1 MPCARSRNSRPWSGA
16 CACRTVHPL
25 IPLLAIGLV
34 RPATAP
40 PSHGS
45 APGCAGDSRA
55 PRFVWRSAFWLN
67 LHNFL
72 HHSAKL
78 EGGIHDDAPAAIA
91 VVYADTVGTRALTPG
106 ERERWD
112 AALHYYLTN
121 QLARG
126 MMDSAVQRINERLA
140 RATDSGN
147 LEDVVIDSGVRRVL
161 IDVAPIYRAVWWPLH
176 DRRNREWMRQLQKLL
191 AGREAR
197 LFEAVSR
204 GLGASWSDTTVIV
217 DASVYATWA
226 GAYSTQH
233 PTHITLS
240 SNARGNQGTLG
251 VETLVHEAGHGIS
264 AGLDSALATGAS
276 LAHRA
281 LPSELG
287 HLALFFTAGHAVTQV
302 YPGHVPFADVFRL
315 WNQNDAARS
324 YHAILTREWQ
334 PYLDGR
340 RSFADAVGG
349 IVRSLPNRA
358 GE

>member
-1 MPCARSRNSRPWSGA
+1 MHTLLPA
-16 CACRTVHPL
+16 
-25 IPLLAIGLV
+25 LAIALA
-34 RPATAP
+34 RPATGSPPFGVAP
-40 PSHGS
+40 D
-45 APGCAGDSRA
+45 CRA
-55 PRFVWRSAFWLN
+55 DASTPRFIWRSAFWLN
-67 LHNFL
+67 LHNYL

-78 EGGIHDDAPAAIA
+78 RGGIHDDAPAAIA
-91 VVYADTVGTRALTPG
+91 VVYADSVGTRALTAP
-106 ERERWD
+106 ERARWD
-112 AALHYYLTN
+112 AAVHYYLTN

-140 RATDSGN
+140 RAADGGD
-147 LEDVVIDSGVRRVL
+147 LQDVAIDSGVRRVL
-161 IDVAPIYRAVWWPLH
+161 TDVAPIYRTVWWPQH
-176 DRRNREWMRQLQKLL
+176 DRRNREWIRQLQELL
-191 AGREAR
+191 ASREAC
-197 LFEAVSR
+197 LFDAVSR
-204 GLGASWSDTTVIV
+204 SLGAPWPDSAVVV
-217 DASVYATWA
+217 DVSVYATWS

-251 VETLVHEAGHGIS
+251 VETLFHEAGHGITG
-264 AGLDSALATGAS
+264 ALDSALATGATR
-276 LAHRA
+276 AHRV

-287 HLALFFTAGHAVTQV
+287 HLALFYTVGHAVARF

-340 RSFADAVGG
+340 RSLDDALGG
-349 IVRSLPNRA
+349 IIRSLPTRA

>member
-1 MPCARSRNSRPWSGA
+1 M
-16 CACRTVHPL
+16 V
-25 IPLLAIGLV
+25 LAP
-34 RPATAP
+34 PATARP
-40 PSHGS
+40 AQGS
-45 APGCAGDSRA
+45 APDRHADSPA

-78 EGGIHDDAPAAIA
+78 RGGIHDDAPAAVA
-91 VVYADTVGTRALTPG
+91 VVSTDTMGARALTPG
-106 ERERWD
+106 ERARWD
-112 AALHYYLTN
+112 AALRYYLTN

-147 LEDVVIDSGVRRVL
+147 LENVAIDSGVRRVL
-161 IDVAPIYRAVWWPLH
+161 IEVAPIYRAVWWPQH
-176 DRRNREWMRQLQKLL
+176 DRRNRAWIQQLEELL

-204 GLGASWSDTTVIV
+204 GLGAPWSDTTVIV

-251 VETLVHEAGHGIS
+251 LETLLHEAGHGIT
-264 AGLDSALATGAS
+264 GRLDSALATSAT

-281 LPSELG
+281 LPRELG
-287 HLALFFTAGHAVTQV
+287 HLALFYTAGHAVSQV

-324 YHAILTREWQ
+324 YRVILRREWQ

-349 IVRSLPNRA
+349 IVRSLPTRA
-358 GE
+358 SE